1 MPLTVASSLSVTSV
15 DWSGLDTILL
25 DMDGTILDLAFD
37 NHFWGT
43 VIPREWGLKR
53 GLDTITSQQRLSPVF
68 ANEQGKLNW
77 YCLDFWG
84 DTLELDIPSIKAQYA
99 DGIRWRPQAETFLR
113 QLQASHLDVV
123 LITNAHPL
131 TLEMKAERLPIA
143 QWFDKMI
150 SSHDYGAPK
159 ETPAFWNALMGE
171 RPFNPERTLF
181 MDDSEHVLDSAKAFG
196 IADLITLRQPDST
209 VPLRE
214 VTRFPAIHHFNEIS
228 EGLPRID

>member
-1 MPLTVASSLSVTSV
+1 MGAT
-15 DWSGLDTILL
+15 LD
-25 DMDGTILDLAFD
+25 
-37 NHFWGT
+37 
-43 VIPREWGLKR
+43 
-53 GLDTITSQQRLSPVF
+53 
-68 ANEQGKLNW
+68 
-77 YCLDFWG
+77 
-84 DTLELDIPSIKAQYA
+84 LDIPAIKAQYA

-196 IADLITLRQPDST
+196 IAALSHVATARLDS
-209 VPLRE
+209 
-214 VTRFPAIHHFNEIS
+214 PAARGDAFSSDPSFRRDIR
-228 EGLPRID
+228 RIAPH

>member
-53 GLDTITSQQRLSPVF
+53 GLDTNTSQQRLAPVF

-84 DTLELDIPSIKAQYA
+84 DTLDLDIPAIKAQYA
-99 DGIRWRPQAETFLR
+99 DGIRWRPR
-113 QLQASHLDVV
+113 QRLFTATAGQSSGRGVDHQRPPPDA
-123 LITNAHPL
+123 
-131 TLEMKAERLPIA
+131 EMKAERLPIA

-171 RPFNPERTLF
+171 RPSTLSERFSWTIRSMF
-181 MDDSEHVLDSAKAFG
+181 GFGEGIWYRRPHHAATARLDSPAA
-196 IADLITLRQPDST
+196 R
-209 VPLRE
+209 
-214 VTRFPAIHHFNEIS
+214 VTRFPAIHHFDEIS

>member
-15 DWSGLDTILL
+15 DWSELDTILL

-53 GLDTITSQQRLSPVF
+53 GLDTKTSQERLAPVF

-84 DTLELDIPSIKAQYA
+84 ETLDLDIPSIKAQCA
-99 DGIRWRPQAETFLR
+99 DGIRWRPQAETFLQ

-150 SSHDYGAPK
+150 TSHDYGAPK
-159 ETPAFWNALMGE
+159 ETPAFWNTLMGE
-171 RPFNPERTLF
+171 RPFNPDRTLF
-181 MDDSEHVLDSAKAFG
+181 MDDSEHVLDSARAFG

-209 VPLRE
+209 VGLRE
-214 VTRFPAIHHFNEIS
+214 VTRFPAIHHFDEIS
-228 EGLPRID
+228 EGLPRFD

>member
-53 GLDTITSQQRLSPVF
+53 GLDANTSQQRLAPVF

-84 DTLELDIPSIKAQYA
+84 DTLDLDIPAIKAEYA

-131 TLEMKAERLPIA
+131 TLEMKVERLPIA
-143 QWFDKMI
+143 RWFDKMI

-181 MDDSEHVLDSAKAFG
+181 MDDSEYVLDSAKAFG

-209 VPLRE
+209 VPLRA
-214 VTRFPAIHHFNEIS
+214 VTRFPAIHHFDEIS

>member
-37 NHFWGT
+37 NHFWGI
-43 VIPREWGLKR
+43 VIPREWGLQR
-53 GLDTITSQQRLSPVF
+53 GLDASTSQERLAPVF

-77 YCLDFWG
+77 YCLDFWSN
-84 DTLELDIPSIKAQYA
+84 TLELDIPSIKARCT

-131 TLEMKAERLPIA
+131 TLEMKAEQVPIA

-150 SSHDYGAPK
+150 SSHHYGTPK
-159 ETPAFWNALMGE
+159 ETPAFWNALME
-171 RPFNPERTLF
+171 EYPFNPERTLF
-181 MDDSEHVLDSAKAFG
+181 MDDSERVLDSAKAFG
-196 IADLITLRQPDST
+196 IADLITMRQPDST

-214 VTRFPAIHHFNEIS
+214 VTRFPAIHHFEEIS

>member
-1 MPLTVASSLSVTSV
+1 M
-15 DWSGLDTILL
+15 
-25 DMDGTILDLAFD
+25 
-37 NHFWGT
+37 
-43 VIPREWGLKR
+43 
-53 GLDTITSQQRLSPVF
+53 F

-77 YCLDFWG
+77 YCLDFGATHWTLISRPSRLSTPTASAG
-84 DTLELDIPSIKAQYA
+84 DP
-99 DGIRWRPQAETFLR
+99 R
-113 QLQASHLDVV
+113 QKRFTATAGQSLDVV

-159 ETPAFWNALMGE
+159 ETLAFWNALMGE

-196 IADLITLRQPDST
+196 IAALVTLRQPDST
-209 VPLRE
+209 IPPRE
-214 VTRFPAIHHFNEIS
+214 VTRFPAIHHFDEIS
-228 EGLPRID
+228 EGLPRVD

>member
-1 MPLTVASSLSVTSV
+1 MTVASSLSVTSV
-15 DWSGLDTILL
+15 DWSELETILL

-53 GLDTITSQQRLSPVF
+53 GLDLNTSQQRLAPVF

-84 DTLELDIPSIKAQYA
+84 ATLELDIPAIKAQYA

-131 TLEMKAERLPIA
+131 TLQMKAERLPIA
-143 QWFDKMI
+143 QWFDKII
-150 SSHDYGAPK
+150 SSHDYGVPK

-171 RPFNPERTLF
+171 RAFNPERTLF
-181 MDDSEHVLDSAKAFG
+181 MDDSEHVLDSARAFG
-196 IADLITLRQPDST
+196 VADLITLRQPDST

-214 VTRFPAIHHFNEIS
+214 VTRFPAIHHFGEIS
-228 EGLPRID
+228 EGLPQID

>member
-53 GLDTITSQQRLSPVF
+53 GLDANTSQQTLAPVF

-77 YCLDFWG
+77 YCLDFGATHW
-84 DTLELDIPSIKAQYA
+84 TLISRPSSS
-99 DGIRWRPQAETFLR
+99 IRRRHPLATSGRNFFTATAGQ
-113 QLQASHLDVV
+113 SLDVV

-181 MDDSEHVLDSAKAFG
+181 MDDSEHVLIRRRHLVSQPGHAAAARLDSPVA
-196 IADLITLRQPDST
+196 Q
-209 VPLRE
+209 
-214 VTRFPAIHHFNEIS
+214 
-228 EGLPRID
+228 

>member
-15 DWSGLDTILL
+15 DWSELDTILL

-53 GLDTITSQQRLSPVF
+53 GLDINTSQQRLAPMF
-68 ANEQGKLNW
+68 ANEQGTLNW

-84 DTLELDIPSIKAQYA
+84 DTLELDIPAIKAQHV

-113 QLQASHLDVV
+113 QLQTSHLDVV

-131 TLEMKAERLPIA
+131 TLQMKAERLPIA
-143 QWFDKMI
+143 QWFDKII
-150 SSHDYGAPK
+150 SSHDYGVPK
-159 ETPAFWNALMGE
+159 ETPAFWNALLGE

-196 IADLITLRQPDST
+196 VADLITLRQPDST
-209 VPLRE
+209 VPPRE
-214 VTRFPAIHHFNEIS
+214 VTRFPAIHHFAEIS
-228 EGLPRID
+228 EGLPQID

>member
-1 MPLTVASSLSVTSV
+1 MPMTVASSLSVTSV
-15 DWSGLDTILL
+15 DWPGLDTILL

-53 GLDTITSQQRLSPVF
+53 GLDTDTSQQRLAPVF
-68 ANEQGKLNW
+68 ASEQGKLNW

-84 DTLELDIPSIKAQYA
+84 DTLDLDILAIKSQHAE
-99 DGIRWRPQAETFLR
+99 GIRWRPQAETFLG

-131 TLEMKAERLPIA
+131 TLEMKAERLPIT
-143 QWFDKMI
+143 QWFDKII

-159 ETPAFWNALMGE
+159 ETLAFWNALMVE
-171 RPFNPERTLF
+171 RPFNPKRTLF
-181 MDDSEHVLDSAKAFG
+181 IDDSEHVLDSAKAFG
-196 IADLITLRQPDST
+196 IAALVTLRQPDST

-214 VTRFPAIHHFNEIS
+214 VTRYPAIHHFDEIS
-228 EGLPRID
+228 EGLPLID